1 MISKPLPS
9 EYAPYAAKYVAKVP
23 NGPVLEILDY
33 LKEST
38 YNFFSRMTTTQA
50 DYAYAEGKWTLKQVL
65 GHMIDTERV
74 FSFRAFCFSR
84 GDQSHLPGFEQDDYV
99 ANATF
104 ETRSIQDLAHEFK
117 VVRESSIYIYS
128 NLTEEQQLLIGTA
141 SNHPVSVRALVY
153 MTIGHEI
160 YHLDLIKE
168 RYIR

>member
-1 MISKPLPS
+1 MISKPQPG
-9 EYAPYAAKYVAKVP
+9 EYAPYAATYVNKVP

-38 YNFFSRMTTTQA
+38 YNFFSRMTAEQA

-65 GHMIDTERV
+65 GHMIDTERF

-84 GDQSHLPGFEQDDYV
+84 GDKSPLPGFEQDDYV
-99 ANATF
+99 LNANFDA
-104 ETRSIQDLAHEFK
+104 RSIQDLANEFK
-117 VVRESSIYIYS
+117 VVRESSLYIYS
-128 NLTEEQQLLIGTA
+128 SLSPEQQLLIGTA

-160 YHLDLIKE
+160 HHLDIVKS
-168 RYIR
+168 RYIK